1 MAPRRP
7 ANAWLGLTKRR
18 PPVTPRAVDIV
29 GPGDVASTRT
39 TFRKALLS
47 GVAATSVPRNREP
60 PIPLPLTE
68 RRLLPA
74 VQHDG
79 LAHGI
84 SHAAFV
90 VKLILSV
97 IGTT

>member
-1 MAPRRP
+1 MAARRP
-7 ANAWLGLTKRR
+7 ASPWLGLTKRH

-29 GPGDVASTRT
+29 GPGDGASIRT
-39 TFRKALLS
+39 TFREALLS

-68 RRLLPA
+68 RTLLAA

-79 LAHGI
+79 PAYGI
-84 SHAAFV
+84 SQAALV
-90 VKLILSV
+90 VKLILNV
-97 IGTT
+97 IRTT